1 MNDCAPGGGDRRG
14 RRPDG
19 RDHVRLLFRA
29 AARTLKHLVGHPV
42 QVVDLAVQQAE
53 HALEVVTA
61 AGPHGDRLAD
71 YADRGHPATQFMG
84 KHGQIGL

>member
-1 MNDCAPGGGDRRG
+1 
-14 RRPDG
+14 
-19 RDHVRLLFRA
+19 
-29 AARTLKHLVGHPV
+29 
-42 QVVDLAVQQAE
+42 VQQAE